1 MFFRLSRRCNIFAG
15 PIDSTIIVRAEKHRT
30 DTMTLDS
37 VIITDGVGTCVSRLY
52 FDRDVY
58 RPNIHSTAIG
68 PAAVEFLP
76 SKIVTPKKTWILEE
90 TINDSLQVRLLL
102 DILSSQE
109 YEIRTREDV
118 EDEVQRQMGIS
129 FDEYIK
135 IVEKEIRDAGLLDTE

>member
-1 MFFRLSRRCNIFAG
+1 
-15 PIDSTIIVRAEKHRT
+15 
-30 DTMTLDS
+30 
-37 VIITDGVGTCVSRLY
+37 LY